1 MICVTKKPLAY
12 TVNTCNNGFLGVTM
26 RKYRFSVDG
35 IYVTLYSASFGYDRA
50 GILDELQD
58 NELAVA
64 LLPDLRADFRV
75 EMFDKS
81 NNEPR
86 EPRLCFAA
94 LFCFFEKVCAYP
106 DMTLEI
112 AYKDDVIPME
122 VRTGTAYK
130 FSVKVGKCKSL
141 GRDKI
146 KFPDGIE
153 VEYHIIGGKIPTLAV
168 ICEDSDLFDKYA
180 LSRILENGRRYG
192 AQVAL
197 AISSSGALCIKQ
209 VGISLPCEV
218 IEAALT
224 ALLLEGVSI
233 KGGGQV
239 AFILGGEY
247 DFSTLGKELTFYPR
261 VKYLS

>member
-12 TVNTCNNGFLGVTM
+12 TVSTCNNGFLGVTM

-94 LFCFFEKVCAYP
+94 LFYFFEKVCAYP

-122 VRTGTAYK
+122 IRTGTAYK

-153 VEYHIIGGKIPTLAV
+153 VEYHIIGGKTPTLAV
-168 ICEDSDLFDKYA
+168 VCEDSDLFDKSA

-192 AQVAL
+192 ARAAL
-197 AISSSGALCIKQ
+197 AISSSGSIRIKQ

-218 IEAALT
+218 IEVALT
-224 ALLLEGVSI
+224 ALSIVGVPINS
-233 KGGGQV
+233 GRQV

-247 DFSTLGKELTFYPR
+247 DFSTLGKEVVFYPR
-261 VKYLS
+261 IKYLS